1 MAVIQF
7 IRGLDEEVIP
17 DVRLTRSKDGQTGRA
32 TFYFADPKSLPQ
44 SVSQEIQGMYLIDE
58 EGELVTREVN
68 AKFVNGQPAGL
79 EAFYSMKT
87 PAAWDR
93 FMRFMERY
101 AQKNGLGFSKSD

>member
-7 IRGLDEEVIP
+7 IRGIDEEVIP
-17 DVRLTRSKDGQTGRA
+17 DVQLTRSKDGQTGRA
-32 TFYFADPKSLPQ
+32 TFFFQDPKSLPQ
-44 SVSQEIQGMYLIDE
+44 SVSQEIQGMYMIDS

-79 EAFYSMKT
+79 EAFYTMKT
-87 PAAWDR
+87 LAEWER

-101 AQKNGLGFSKSD
+101 AEKNNLGFVKS